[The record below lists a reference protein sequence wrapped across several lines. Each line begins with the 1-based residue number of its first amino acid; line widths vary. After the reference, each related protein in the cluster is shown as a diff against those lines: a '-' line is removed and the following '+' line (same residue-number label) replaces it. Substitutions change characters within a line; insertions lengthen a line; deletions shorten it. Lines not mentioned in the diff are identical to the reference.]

1 MGVAVTIDNE
11 ASKQLSRITAKFGVE
26 DAHAF
31 KHILGWR
38 TKAREKQV
46 APEGEWSIWLILAG
60 RGWGKTRTG
69 AEDILSYAM
78 RYRNV
83 RCGVIAPTR
92 QDLRRV
98 CFEGPSGIVSSM
110 PEECYLDS
118 DPNSYN
124 RSSMEIKLW
133 NGSIIQGYA
142 AIEPNR
148 LRGPQF
154 HRIWADELAAWR
166 YTEAYDQMLFGLRL
180 GESPQLVITT
190 TPRPTDIIRDL
201 IKRSGSD
208 VYVTT
213 GTTFENYDNLADSAL
228 KQLEERYA
236 GTRLGRQELY
246 AEVLDDTEGAL
257 WSYSMIEHSRI
268 TQEDMPELRR
278 IVVAVD
284 PAVTNNEKSDET
296 GIVVAGVDSADRYYV
311 IEDVSD
317 RMGADT
323 WARTAVDCYFKHNA
337 DRIVAEVNNGG
348 DLVEGVIRTIDSTV
362 PYTAVRASRGKI
374 VRAEPI
380 AALYEQK
387 RVHHVGLFKELEDQM
402 CSYTGLQSSKSP
414 DRLDALVWALTELSS
429 NTGQAFWRIS

>member
-1 MGVAVTIDNE
+1 MGLAAKIDKEAVE
-11 ASKQLSRITAKFGVE
+11 QLSSITARFGLE

-31 KHILGWR
+31 KHILSWR
-38 TKAREKQV
+38 TNARDKQI
-46 APEGEWSIWLILAG
+46 APEGDWTIWLILAG

-78 RYRNV
+78 RHSNV

-98 CFEGPSGIVSSM
+98 CFEGPSGIISSL
-110 PEECYLDS
+110 PEECYLDN
-118 DPNSYN
+118 DPNAYN

-180 GESPQLVITT
+180 GDNPQLVITT

-201 IKRSGSD
+201 IKRVGAD
-208 VYVTT
+208 VHMTS

-257 WSYSMIEHSRI
+257 WSYSMIEQNRI
-268 TQEDMPELRR
+268 NQDELPELRR

-284 PAVTNNEKSDET
+284 PAVTNNEQSDET
-296 GIVVAGVDSADRYYV
+296 GIVVAGVDANERYYV
-311 IEDVSD
+311 IDDVSD
-317 RMGADT
+317 RMGADA
-323 WARTAVDCYFKHNA
+323 WARAAVDCYFKHNA

-348 DLVEGVIRTIDSTV
+348 DLVESVIRTIDGSV

-387 RVHHVGLFKELEDQM
+387 RVYHVGLFKDLEDQM
-402 CSYTGLQSSKSP
+402 CSYTGHQSSKSP

-429 NTGQAFWRIS
+429 NSGQAFWRIS